1 MSDSNLVRWGAL
13 AAMLGGVA
21 SVMEFIVYP
30 TNPGLAEVL
39 LLAAYVLAAVGLVGF
54 HAVQKGSY
62 GRLGR
67 GGLYTASVGSL
78 GAILAMTVSVVG
90 NASLDVLHAIG
101 ASLMIIGYILYGV
114 ATLQA
119 RVLPRWCGVMFSV
132 VGPVAFVVLGFGGY
146 TTIVFG
152 LFWLILGYA
161 LWSWRGASVR
171 QTTAVI

>member
-1 MSDSNLVRWGAL
+1 MSDSNMVRWGAL

-21 SVMEFIVYP
+21 ALMEFIFYP
-30 TNPGLAEVL
+30 DNPGLAEVL

-54 HAVQKGSY
+54 HAAQKEGY

-67 GGLYTASVGSL
+67 AGFYTASVGSL
-78 GAILAMTVSVVG
+78 GAVLAMTATVAGS
-90 NASLDVLHAIG
+90 ASLDVLHAIG
-101 ASLMIIGYILYGV
+101 AALMIVGYILYGV

-119 RVLPRWCGVMFSV
+119 KVLPRWCGVLFSV
-132 VGPVAFVVLGFGGY
+132 VGPVSFVVLGFGGY

-161 LWSWRGASVR
+161 LWSWKGAAVR
-171 QTTAVI
+171 QTAAVI